1 MGVGLGIALIVL
13 VFEVYNNKKEADK
26 NEVKDFK
33 SGRIGNALMDGT
45 SPPGTGDKRHQ
56 ITVGGK
62 VLNVK
67 SKDLFMTRAS
77 LPGVDNNGS
86 PVKHL
91 QGQFDKIFKNA

>member
-1 MGVGLGIALIVL
+1 M
-13 VFEVYNNKKEADK
+13 
-26 NEVKDFK
+26 KDFK
-33 SGRIGNALMDGT
+33 SGNALIDGT
-45 SPPGTGDKRHQ
+45 SPPMKSHGDKRHQ

-77 LPGVDNNGS
+77 LGGGGGGRGDRGEPNSS
-86 PVKHL
+86 PVRHL

>member
-1 MGVGLGIALIVL
+1 MSQ
-13 VFEVYNNKKEADK
+13 
-26 NEVKDFK
+26 VKDFK
-33 SGRIGNALMDGT
+33 SGNALIDGT
-45 SPPGTGDKRHQ
+45 SPPPMKGSGDKRHQ

-77 LPGVDNNGS
+77 LGGGGGGRGDRGE
-86 PVKHL
+86 PVRHL

>member
-1 MGVGLGIALIVL
+1 
-13 VFEVYNNKKEADK
+13 
-26 NEVKDFK
+26 
-33 SGRIGNALMDGT
+33 MDGT
-45 SPPGTGDKRHQ
+45 SPMRGNADSKRHQ

-67 SKDLFMTRAS
+67 SKDLFMTKAS
-77 LPGVDNNGS
+77 LGGGAPSGDRGLSQTSSSS